1 MPEKVLIIDDDLD
14 TLRLVGLMLQKQ
26 GFQIVAASSGPQGL
40 ELALS
45 ELPDVILLDV
55 MMPGMDGYEVARRLR
70 GSEKTASIPILMFTA
85 KSQLDDK
92 VNGFEAGAD
101 DYLTKPTHPAE
112 LQAHVKALLARSSK
126 NKLNPPTGP
135 AEKPGY
141 LIGLIAARGGQGVT
155 SIASNLAAALLKKT
169 NQDVVF
175 AEFRPGRGTLCFDLN
190 HAKTSGLT
198 ELLNAS
204 PAEITRSLVGTKF
217 TRHPSGID
225 ILAASPQP
233 KDASLSNN
241 IQQFEVIL
249 NRLKFMSRFIVVDL
263 GSGLDALNQ
272 KLVPAFDELLV
283 VVEPFENPIL
293 HSRALLDDLVG
304 LGVDKSRVYVVVNY
318 RLRSDT
324 QLSVPQVQE
333 RIKFSIEITFTPA
346 PELLQQAARM
356 QTMACMVNVDGLTT
370 QQYFSLASKIESRA
384 PKPEL
389 HASKPA

>member
-26 GFQIVAASSGPQGL
+26 GYQIVAASSGPQGL
-40 ELALS
+40 ELAFS
-45 ELPDVILLDV
+45 ELPDIILLDV

-70 GSEKTASIPILMFTA
+70 GSEKTVNIPILMFTA

-101 DYLTKPTHPAE
+101 DYLTKPTHPTE

-126 NKLNPPTGP
+126 GKLNPPTGP
-135 AEKPGY
+135 LEQPAY
-141 LIGLIAARGGQGVT
+141 TIGVIAARGGLGVT
-155 SIASNLAAALLKKT
+155 SVASNLAAALLKKT

-175 AEFRPGRGTLCFDLN
+175 AEFRPGRGTLGFDLD
-190 HAKTSGLT
+190 HPKTSGLT

-204 PAEITRSLVGTKF
+204 PAEITRSLVSTKF
-217 TRHPSGID
+217 IHHPSGLELLISS
-225 ILAASPQP
+225 AQP
-233 KDASLSNN
+233 RDASLSNN
-241 IQQFEVIL
+241 IQQFEIIL
-249 NRLKFMSRFIVVDL
+249 NRLKFMSRFVVVDL

-272 KLVPAFDELLV
+272 KLVSAFDELLLII
-283 VVEPFENPIL
+283 EPLENSIL
-293 HSRALLDDLVG
+293 HSRALLDDFTG
-304 LGVDKSRVYVVVNY
+304 LGVDKGNVHVVINY

-333 RIKFSIEITFTPA
+333 RIKFSIDVSFTPA

-356 QTMACMVNVDGLTT
+356 HTMACLVHEDGLTT
-370 QQYFSLASKIESRA
+370 QQYFTLASKVEARA
-384 PKPEL
+384 PK
-389 HASKPA
+389 HAQK